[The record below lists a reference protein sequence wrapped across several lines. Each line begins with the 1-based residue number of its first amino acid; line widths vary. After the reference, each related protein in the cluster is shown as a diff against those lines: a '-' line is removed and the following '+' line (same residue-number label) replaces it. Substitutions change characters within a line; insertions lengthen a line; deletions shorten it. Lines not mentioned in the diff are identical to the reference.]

1 MNIYNFQFRQVWDAK
16 TGECLFTGTSIPS
29 EYSFPGFKG
38 GERGGGVDF
47 GVSMSTDTNMI
58 PPLTRDH
65 KHKNVAYVIEGK
77 KVLHIYRLLPEQ

>member
-38 GERGGGVDF
+38 GERGGRVDF
-47 GVSMSTDTNMI
+47 GVSMSTDTDMT
-58 PPLTRDH
+58 PKLVRDH
-65 KHKNVAYVIEGK
+65 KHKKGAYVIEG

>member
-1 MNIYNFQFRQVWDAK
+1 MNIYNFQFHQVWDAK
-16 TGECLFTGTSIPS
+16 TGECLFTGMSIPS

-38 GERGGGVDF
+38 EERGGRVDF

-65 KHKNVAYVIEGK
+65 KHKNGAYVIENE